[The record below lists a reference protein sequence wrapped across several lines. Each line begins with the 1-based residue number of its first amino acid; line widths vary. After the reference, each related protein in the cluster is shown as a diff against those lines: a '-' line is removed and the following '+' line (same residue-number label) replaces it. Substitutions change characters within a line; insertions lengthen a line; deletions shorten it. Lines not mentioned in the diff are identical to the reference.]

1 MENLTDEEAE
11 NIIIDVFRDSPDF
24 LALYFQVK
32 ADMLEQ
38 QKKRQNDTKGYLL
51 LFIIVIL
58 LYFFAIFPFTNCLP
72 SNQCFFS

>member
-1 MENLTDEEAE
+1 MELVRKKEEERRKRMENLTDEEAE

-38 QKKRQNDTKGYLL
+38 QKQDK
-51 LFIIVIL
+51 
-58 LYFFAIFPFTNCLP
+58 
-72 SNQCFFS
+72 

>member
-1 MENLTDEEAE
+1 MSELYSITREEYMELVRKKEEERRKRMENLTDEEVE

-38 QKKRQNDTKGYLL
+38 QKKREK
-51 LFIIVIL
+51 
-58 LYFFAIFPFTNCLP
+58 
-72 SNQCFFS
+72 

>member
-1 MENLTDEEAE
+1 MSEPYSITREEYMELVRKKEEERWKRMENLTDEEAE

-38 QKKRQNDTKGYLL
+38 QKKREK
-51 LFIIVIL
+51 
-58 LYFFAIFPFTNCLP
+58 
-72 SNQCFFS
+72 

>member
-1 MENLTDEEAE
+1 MTKLFSITREEYMELVRKKEEERRKRMENLTDEEAE

-38 QKKRQNDTKGYLL
+38 QKQDK
-51 LFIIVIL
+51 
-58 LYFFAIFPFTNCLP
+58 
-72 SNQCFFS
+72 

>member
-1 MENLTDEEAE
+1 MSKLFSITREEYMELVRKKEEERRNRMENLTDEEAE

-38 QKKRQNDTKGYLL
+38 QKKREK
-51 LFIIVIL
+51 
-58 LYFFAIFPFTNCLP
+58 
-72 SNQCFFS
+72 

>member
-1 MENLTDEEAE
+1 MTKLFSITREEYMELVRKKEEERRKRRGNLTDEEAE

-38 QKKRQNDTKGYLL
+38 QKQDK
-51 LFIIVIL
+51 
-58 LYFFAIFPFTNCLP
+58 
-72 SNQCFFS
+72 